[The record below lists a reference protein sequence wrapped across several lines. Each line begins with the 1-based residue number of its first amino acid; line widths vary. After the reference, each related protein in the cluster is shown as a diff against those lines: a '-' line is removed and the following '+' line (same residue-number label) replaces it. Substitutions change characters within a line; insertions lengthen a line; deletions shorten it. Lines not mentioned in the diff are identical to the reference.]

1 MAVTIKDIARLANV
15 SHTTVSRA
23 LNNSP
28 LINDKTKNRI
38 KQMADELNYTPN
50 VNAKGL
56 VTLRS
61 YNIGLFFSTLSTG
74 TSANFFYDVVRGV
87 NMVIKDQYNL
97 VVKSIDEFES
107 NYNRISARQYDGI
120 IVMSQT
126 RADRVLIE
134 HAISVGIPVV
144 LLNRA
149 AGDLNVGNILSD
161 DLKGAYQLVDY
172 ILNCGHRQVGIIEGR
187 EGFQSTIQRKNGY
200 IEALKDH
207 GIEPNPELCIQGRYD
222 VGSGYEAMRQLLK
235 GKIRPSAVFC
245 SNDDMA
251 VGAIKAV
258 IEADLQVPQDIS
270 IAGFDDN
277 VFAAYLSPELT
288 TVKRPIELISREG
301 AAMIMR
307 MIDHKLKSGKEHA
320 KIPIEHI
327 TIESELV
334 IRKSIAIF
342 TPITA
347 TRKVGE

>member
-1 MAVTIKDIARLANV
+1 MTVTIKDIARLANV

-38 KQMADELNYTPN
+38 KQMADKLNYTPN

-61 YNIGLFFSTLSTG
+61 YNIGLFFSTLNTG

-107 NYNRISARQYDGI
+107 NYNRISSRQYDGI

-126 RADRVLIE
+126 RSDRALIE

-149 AGDLNVGNILSD
+149 AGDLHVGNILSD

-172 ILNCGHRQVGIIEGR
+172 IIRNGHRRVAIVEGR

-200 IEALKDH
+200 LEALKDH
-207 GIEPNPELCIQGRYD
+207 GIEPNPKLCIQGKYD

-235 GKIRPSAVFC
+235 EELRPTAVFC

-251 VGAIKAV
+251 VGAIKAI
-258 IEADLQVPQDIS
+258 IEADLQVPEDIS

-288 TVKRPIELISREG
+288 TVKRPIDQISREG

-307 MIDHKLKSGKEHA
+307 MIDLKLKATQEHA
-320 KIPIEHI
+320 MSSVEHI
-327 TIESELV
+327 TIESVLV
-334 IRKSIAIF
+334 IRKSVSTI
-342 TPITA
+342 TPA
-347 TRKVGE
+347 

>member
-1 MAVTIKDIARLANV
+1 MTVTIKDIARLANV

-23 LNNSP
+23 LNNSS

-50 VNAKGL
+50 VNAKSL

-61 YNIGLFFSTLSTG
+61 YNIGLFFSTINSG

-107 NYNRISARQYDGI
+107 NFNRITSRQYDGI

-126 RADRVLIE
+126 REDQALIE
-134 HAISVGIPVV
+134 HAISKGIPVV

-149 AGDLNVGNILSD
+149 AEELIVGNILSD
-161 DLKGAYQLVDY
+161 DYQGAYQLVDY
-172 ILNCGHRQVGIIEGR
+172 IIRCGHRHVAIIEGR
-187 EGFQSTIQRKNGY
+187 AGFQSTIQRKNGY
-200 IEALKDH
+200 LDALQTH
-207 GIEPNPELCIQGRYD
+207 GIKPENELCMQGKYD
-222 VGSGYEAMRQLLK
+222 VGSGYEAMRLLLK
-235 GKIRPSAVFC
+235 GKQTPSAVFC
-245 SNDDMA
+245 CNDDMA
-251 VGAIKAV
+251 VGAIKAI
-258 IEADLQVPQDIS
+258 IEADLRVPQDIS

-288 TVKRPIELISREG
+288 TVRRPIERISREG

-307 MIDHKLKSGKEHA
+307 MIDLKSKSAKEHA
-320 KIPIEHI
+320 NVAVEHI

-334 IRKSIAIF
+334 IRKSIATI
-342 TPITA
+342 
-347 TRKVGE
+347 

>member
-1 MAVTIKDIARLANV
+1 VTVTIKDIARLAKV

-50 VNAKGL
+50 VNAKSL

-61 YNIGLFFSTLSTG
+61 FNIGLFFSTLSTG
-74 TSANFFYDVVRGV
+74 TSASFFFDVVRGV

-107 NYNRISARQYDGI
+107 NFNRISSRQYDGI

-126 RADRVLIE
+126 RADRALIE
-134 HAISVGIPVV
+134 HAMSKGIPVV

-149 AGDLNVGNILSD
+149 AGDLVVGNILSD
-161 DLKGAYQLVDY
+161 DHKGAYQLVEY
-172 ILNCGHRQVGIIEGR
+172 IIRCGHRHVAIIEGR
-187 EGFQSTIQRKNGY
+187 EGFQSTIQRRNGY
-200 IEALKDH
+200 LEALKDH
-207 GIEPNPELCIQGRYD
+207 GIEPNPELCIQGKYD
-222 VGSGYEAMRQLLK
+222 VGSGYEAMCLLLK
-235 GKIRPSAVFC
+235 RTMRPSAVFC
-245 SNDDMA
+245 CNDDMA
-251 VGAIKAV
+251 VGAIKAI
-258 IEADLQVPQDIS
+258 IEADLRVPEDIS

-288 TVKRPIELISREG
+288 TVKRPIEQISREG

-307 MIDHKLKSGKEHA
+307 MIESKQLKEHSKVA
-320 KIPIEHI
+320 VEHI

-334 IRKSIAIF
+334 IRKSIARIS
-342 TPITA
+342 A
-347 TRKVGE
+347 AGKVGR